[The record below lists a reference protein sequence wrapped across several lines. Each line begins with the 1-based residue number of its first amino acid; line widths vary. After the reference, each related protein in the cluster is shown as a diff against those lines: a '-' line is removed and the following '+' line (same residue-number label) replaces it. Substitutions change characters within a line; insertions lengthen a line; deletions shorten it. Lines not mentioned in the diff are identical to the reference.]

1 MGDVS
6 STNVLCDKMKVG
18 ENNVLMEPTENS
30 DKGSKSIM
38 VPRTGGYSILL
49 WWHNPNEIVPVT
61 RIRQFF
67 LERIADLP
75 QVKQIIGLFAFWG
88 RSTFLEAVLLV
99 ITRSTLMNV
108 FWLSSNPDTSLTFIF
123 HPLQDIYSKVLVRL
137 TNLILEN
144 QGKKSNYLLTTW
156 FALFTSIGT
165 YVLWLMQF

>member
-1 MGDVS
+1 MFWVTKWKSEKIMYSWSQLRTAIRGLRTSWFHEQGD
-6 STNVLCDKMKVG
+6 TL
-18 ENNVLMEPTENS
+18 
-30 DKGSKSIM
+30 
-38 VPRTGGYSILL
+38 LL
-49 WWHNPNEIVPVT
+49 WWHNPNKTVPET

-75 QVKQIIGLFAFWG
+75 QVMPIIGLFAFWG

-99 ITRSTLMNV
+99 ITRSTLMAV
-108 FWLSSNPDTSLTFIF
+108 FRQSSNLDTSLTFIF

-144 QGKKSNYLLTTW
+144 QGEKSNYLLTTW